1 MLLLLHNFS
10 AISLKSRSVLAENFG
25 REGNRSLAALIE
37 AVGVSEMKK
46 GASFVRIRK
55 DHTHFKNVD
64 CFVVFKSES
73 VFKASLTYL
82 LLPR

>member
-1 MLLLLHNFS
+1 M
-10 AISLKSRSVLAENFG
+10 AEDLEEN
-25 REGNRSLAALIE
+25 ERSLTALLE
-37 AVGVSEMKK
+37 VVGVSEMNK
-46 GASFVRIRK
+46 GACFIRIRK

-64 CFVVFKSES
+64 CFVAFKSES